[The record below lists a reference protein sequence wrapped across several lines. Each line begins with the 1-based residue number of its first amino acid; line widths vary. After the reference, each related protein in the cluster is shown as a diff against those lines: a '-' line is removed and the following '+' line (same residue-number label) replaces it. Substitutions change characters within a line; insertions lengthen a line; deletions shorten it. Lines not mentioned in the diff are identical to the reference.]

1 MPLATT
7 RDLVLPAIR
16 KHGNRTAVI
25 ADGRTW
31 SYRELHEAALVVADM
46 LIKRG
51 IRPSDPVAILLPNS
65 AEYLIAD
72 LAIIA
77 VGAAKV
83 PINLMLSQA
92 EVEFILA
99 DSGAEVVLTASAH
112 LREPTPSQNGRG
124 PEAIVLEA
132 TEGKTIEAAPSDS
145 DRGPTDQL
153 PTATTAD
160 DLSLIMYTGGTT
172 GRPKGV
178 VHRQRGVVANLLAHV
193 IETEITADDH
203 LLLSSPLPHS
213 AGVLAT
219 TALLRGAIVE
229 VMSQFDLD
237 TTLDKVESAGVTYLF
252 LVPTMINRLLDGV
265 AERGDFDSR
274 SLKTILYGASPIS
287 EERLRQGLSM
297 FGPVFMQLY
306 GQTEAPNFL
315 TRLQRHDHDIDRFP
329 HRLRSCGQ
337 SALMASMRIVHEDGT
352 DCEPNEVG
360 EVIGAAPYVMDRY
373 WNRPEATDETLRDG
387 WLHTGDLGYLDTDG
401 YLYLVDRKKD
411 MIITGG
417 LNVYASEVEQA
428 LSTIEEVRDVAVIG
442 IPHPDWGEAVTAY
455 VIPANEDATEHDV
468 IAASRAVLTSYKR
481 PKYVHFTDALPT
493 TAVGK
498 INKKVLRQEH
508 TAPSDSPRI

>member
-7 RDLVLPAIR
+7 RDLVLPAIQ

-31 SYRELHEAALVVADM
+31 TYRELHEAALVVADM
-46 LIKRG
+46 LIDRG
-51 IRPSDPVAILLPNS
+51 IKPSDPVAILLPNS

-83 PINLMLSQA
+83 PINLMLSEA
-92 EVEFILA
+92 EVDFILA
-99 DSGAEVVLTASAH
+99 DSGAEVVLTTPAH
-112 LREPTPSQNGRG
+112 LREATSSQDGSG
-124 PEAIVLEA
+124 PEAIVLET
-132 TEGKTIEAAPSDS
+132 TEDKKVEAAPSDI
-145 DRGPTDQL
+145 DHGPSNRLSTV
-153 PTATTAD
+153 TTAD

-178 VHRQRGVVANLLAHV
+178 VHLQRGVVANMLAHV

-213 AGVLAT
+213 AGVLAM
-219 TALLRGAIVE
+219 TALLQGAIVE
-229 VMSQFDLD
+229 VMSQFDLA
-237 TTLDKVESAGVTYLF
+237 TTLDKVESAEVTYLF
-252 LVPTMINRLLDGV
+252 LVPTMINRLLDAV
-265 AERGDFDSR
+265 AERGDFNSR
-274 SLKTILYGASPIS
+274 SLRTILYGASPIS

-315 TRLQRHDHDIDRFP
+315 TRLRRHDHDVDRFP
-329 HRLRSCGQ
+329 QRLRSCGQ

-360 EVIGAAPYVMDRY
+360 EVIAAAPYVMDRY
-373 WNRPEATDETLRDG
+373 WNRPEATDETLREG
-387 WLHTGDLGYLDTDG
+387 WLHTGDLGYLDPDG

-428 LSTIEEVRDVAVIG
+428 LSTLEEVRDVAVVG
-442 IPHPDWGEAVTAY
+442 VPHPDWGEAVTAY
-455 VIPANEDATEHDV
+455 IVPANEDATEDDV
-468 IAASRAVLTSYKR
+468 IVASRTVLASYKR
-481 PKYVHFTDALPT
+481 PKYVHFTDVLPT

-498 INKKVLRQEH
+498 INKKMLRYEH
-508 TAPSDSPRI
+508 TMSSDSPHM